1 MNFSHSSSHL
11 LNKEKFKSLSLGK
24 IMNDNY
30 EKKYDIKDYKSK
42 EITIAKNSVFNNK
55 INYCEIKKVNKD
67 NCIQENISVLRKYKE
82 LERNY
87 SNLNNDYIE
96 IQNELK
102 NKNRLISDFQK
113 LTENGKIKFKQ
124 IDNQNNEFRKIIQVY
139 EKANNKLKDLNKIQ
153 NDKIK
158 EFEKQNYELQNQLN
172 SFDNLKNEN
181 KELKNNNIILNKQ
194 IKILSQQ
201 LKDKEQNYLIEIKEK
216 ENKSKILLEKN
227 INEINEKTIKISSLN
242 EEIKKI
248 NLEKENSDKKFK
260 EILED
265 NTQKNIIIK
274 KLNDCILEY
283 NQVIIQSQNE
293 LTDRDKSNEYIEKEK
308 EKLLKQINELTNEK
322 SRLEEKN
329 KKIIEE
335 NKIQNSIYEEKIKE
349 IIKENNCKNK
359 EINKLNEIIT
369 EIQKDKE
376 DIKNATVNI
385 EKSNIYLTNLKEK
398 QNELNEKV
406 SSLTNII
413 CEKEK
418 IIQNLKDK
426 YDQKISI
433 YKLKL
438 SENKNRI
445 NNLMNNLIEMKTYIK
460 ELEKIFENRHIYPY
474 SIKRHNSMEK
484 INRSRFSSIDLNN
497 NLNVSYDND
506 YNSQLIDSLRSMII
520 KIDNKLNES
529 YINEEDILKK
539 L

>member
-1 MNFSHSSSHL
+1 MNFSYSSSHL

-335 NKIQNSIYEEKIKE
+335 NKIQ
-349 IIKENNCKNK
+349 
-359 EINKLNEIIT
+359 
-369 EIQKDKE
+369 IQ
-376 DIKNATVNI
+376 
-385 EKSNIYLTNLKEK
+385 Y
-398 QNELNEKV
+398 
-406 SSLTNII
+406 
-413 CEKEK
+413 
-418 IIQNLKDK
+418 
-426 YDQKISI
+426 
-433 YKLKL
+433 
-438 SENKNRI
+438 
-445 NNLMNNLIEMKTYIK
+445 MK
-460 ELEKIFENRHIYPY
+460 
-474 SIKRHNSMEK
+474 
-484 INRSRFSSIDLNN
+484 
-497 NLNVSYDND
+497 
-506 YNSQLIDSLRSMII
+506 
-520 KIDNKLNES
+520 
-529 YINEEDILKK
+529 KK
-539 L
+539 

>member
-1 MNFSHSSSHL
+1 
-11 LNKEKFKSLSLGK
+11 
-24 IMNDNY
+24 MNDNY

-42 EITIAKNSVFNNK
+42 EITLAKNSVFNNK

-181 KELKNNNIILNKQ
+181 KELKNNNSILNKQ

-385 EKSNIYLTNLKEK
+385 EKSNIYLTKLKEK

-433 YKLKL
+433 
-438 SENKNRI
+438 
-445 NNLMNNLIEMKTYIK
+445 
-460 ELEKIFENRHIYPY
+460 
-474 SIKRHNSMEK
+474 
-484 INRSRFSSIDLNN
+484 
-497 NLNVSYDND
+497 
-506 YNSQLIDSLRSMII
+506 
-520 KIDNKLNES
+520 
-529 YINEEDILKK
+529 
-539 L
+539 

>member
-445 NNLMNNLIEMKTYIK
+445 KNLMNNLIEMKTYIK